1 MSNYMERLEELRANV
16 YEMYRDIHGFKPRHI
31 NWDSLSRETL
41 LDMRDEL
48 IEMYDSDWYK
58 QQIEDDKQEIAH
70 MDLMDKYDDEDEA
83 MKAEPHPDDFYDTM
97 DFGKDK
103 AKLRDFNPHLESLIR
118 ELVSNVMAEQLNRN
132 QHSLDLEEQYLQ
144 RQKQLLQEIK
154 SLTREFVK
162 IQNMNFNKLHSSELN
177 ELAWEIEEVFKKE
190 LGKMFRDA

>member
-1 MSNYMERLEELRANV
+1 MAALRAYLKNGLLLSDPGDNMTQRITKTQLK
-16 YEMYRDIHGFKPRHI
+16 EMIQETI
-31 NWDSLSRETL
+31 N
-41 LDMRDEL
+41 
-48 IEMYDSDWYK
+48 
-58 QQIEDDKQEIAH
+58 
-70 MDLMDKYDDEDEA
+70 
-83 MKAEPHPDDFYDTM
+83 
-97 DFGKDK
+97 
-103 AKLRDFNPHLESLIR
+103 
-118 ELVSNVMAEQLNRN
+118 EQLNRN